1 MASQVGLGP
10 RAVVW
15 RTLTYAIKRSGDNTH
30 HCRSPTP
37 TLIGCDSITSTRTQS
52 SEQGYSYLTAC
63 KNHSSTSYS
72 HNTPELFMR
81 NPTVCL
87 AKVNKTCVY
96 VFGMLPGCLENLLE
110 SGNVFCSAT
119 PTTKT
124 ALGFIQVW
132 FNYFRGILSYTLPG
146 RLSKQMPRW
155 LVHSLLS
162 PFLCM
167 GMINLPIFRCAY
179 KTPWHLT
186 HTSQLNHPTF

>member
-72 HNTPELFMR
+72 QNTPELFTR

-87 AKVNKTCVY
+87 PKVNKTCVY
-96 VFGMLPGCLENLLE
+96 VFGMLPGCLENLLRVE
-110 SGNVFCSAT
+110 MCSVVPHPRRKPHWVSFRFGSIIFAASCHT
-119 PTTKT
+119 LF
-124 ALGFIQVW
+124 LG
-132 FNYFRGILSYTLPG
+132 G
-146 RLSKQMPRW
+146 
-155 LVHSLLS
+155 
-162 PFLCM
+162 
-167 GMINLPIFRCAY
+167 
-179 KTPWHLT
+179 
-186 HTSQLNHPTF
+186 